1 MPRIGKNVR
10 EEAVGSTETA
20 GVYVRA
26 LNVRTLL
33 SIYIRK
39 LQVKE
44 SSKNH
49 EYYGPYQ
56 YKFIYDADG
65 END

>member
-1 MPRIGKNVR
+1 MVGGCERIPRIGKNVR
-10 EEAVGSTETA
+10 EEVVGSTETA

-33 SIYIRK
+33 STYIRK

-49 EYYGPYQ
+49 EYYGLY
-56 YKFIYDADG
+56 
-65 END
+65 